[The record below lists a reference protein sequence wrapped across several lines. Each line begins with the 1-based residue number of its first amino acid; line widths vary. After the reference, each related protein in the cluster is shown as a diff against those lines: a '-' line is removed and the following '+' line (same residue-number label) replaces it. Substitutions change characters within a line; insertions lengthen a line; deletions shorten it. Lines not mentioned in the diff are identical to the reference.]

1 MNGTQLSRTTH
12 TTDNGTTITV
22 TSCYVWGDC
31 LQCGNVKK
39 WGVYTVVEMD
49 NPEWDTEELK
59 TSFIPVEG

>member
-1 MNGTQLSRTTH
+1 MNGTRLSKTTH

-22 TSCYVWGDC
+22 TSAYVWGDC
-31 LQCGNVKK
+31 PQCGYVKK

-49 NPEWDTEELK
+49 NPEWDTEELE